1 MNNPHKFE
9 KANSIKNMFV
19 KCVRRPSVVGAVNV
33 CREAAGGESTA
44 TLLHVRA
51 TVPVGEMR
59 PSAPLQVTVP
69 G

>member
-1 MNNPHKFE
+1 MHQT
-9 KANSIKNMFV
+9 AGVI
-19 KCVRRPSVVGAVNV
+19 GAVSICGRAV
-33 CREAAGGESTA
+33 GGESTA

>member
-1 MNNPHKFE
+1 
-9 KANSIKNMFV
+9 MFV